1 MTNLN
6 RKNVNVEKFK
16 SVKYST
22 VYVGQEN
29 MNFNFPTP
37 VVAKLCEK

>member
-6 RKNVNVEKFK
+6 CKNVNVEKFK

-22 VYVGQEN
+22 VHVGQEN
-29 MNFNFPTP
+29 MNFNFTTP
-37 VVAKLCEK
+37 VVAELREK